1 MRKRQTLAVLGTAL
15 LSLAACANN
24 QPSTTN
30 TMSSSSASSSSQVSS
45 TTQISQDQAKSI
57 AFDAAMVKEGDV
69 SNLTIR
75 EDLELGQKVYE
86 IDFVSEG
93 RDYSYTVKASDG
105 SILEQE
111 NEPADATVST
121 QLTAEQ
127 AKAIALKDNSLAE
140 KDVANL
146 TVTQDTEGMTVV
158 FDVDFDYNG
167 MEYSYT
173 IDATTGQVIS
183 QETEQTAS

>member
-1 MRKRQTLAVLGTAL
+1 MRKIQTLVVLGTSFL
-15 LSLAACANN
+15 TLAACTNN

-45 TTQISQDQAKSI
+45 TAQISQDQAKLI

-86 IDFVSEG
+86 IAFVSG
-93 RDYSYTVKASDG
+93 NRDYSYTVKASDG
-105 SILEQE
+105 SILERE
-111 NEPADATVST
+111 NEPADATVAT
-121 QLTAEQ
+121 ELTPEQ
-127 AKAIALKDNSLAE
+127 AKETALQDAGLTE
-140 KDVANL
+140 QEVTNL
-146 TVTQDTEGMTVV
+146 TVTQDTEGMAVV

-183 QETEQTAS
+183 QETELTAS